1 MSVRTRRLIVRLV
14 IVLAALLS
22 TLSVWAQPEV
32 VTTEDAKSIL
42 MVAILRNTSW
52 PDENALSAFVL
63 GVYGDDVALLEA
75 LERSTAE
82 IRVRGKPVDVIAV
95 DSLAAGRAVNVL
107 LIAATEN
114 SRLPAIQRE
123 LAGSQTLLVSDGAE
137 TRDHSMVNFT
147 YPARSRV
154 AFEINARNFVVEDL
168 TPSREILMFGG
179 SKLDLAD
186 IYEETE
192 QKLAEARAVAAEQ
205 EQRLRDQ
212 QRQLAEQDDTID
224 RQITEMAAN
233 REELLLVAR
242 QLANVQRVLR
252 ESETR
257 LDRNATA
264 LQAKEA
270 ILAEKESRIES
281 YTQRIERN
289 LAKLEA
295 QERQLDEQGS
305 ELVSQLSTIESQRFI
320 LLAIAA
326 VLLLVLLLIA
336 LTFRAYRSKHRL
348 ALELEGSTEE
358 LGVAN
363 EKLLEMTEAK
373 SRFLSTMSHEIRT
386 PMNGV
391 IGMAELLE
399 DTELNSQQREYLSL
413 ILKSA
418 DSLLGLINDILDFSK
433 IEAGHLELERIPFQL
448 REVLGDTLQTL
459 ALRADEK
466 NLELTLPHSRREVPI
481 VCSATRCA
489 CAR

>member
-305 ELVSQLSTIESQRFI
+305 ELVSQLSTIESQRLI

-348 ALELEGSTEE
+348 ALALEGRTEE

-399 DTELNSQQREYLSL
+399 DTELELP
-413 ILKSA
+413 SA
-418 DSLLGLINDILDFSK
+418 
-433 IEAGHLELERIPFQL
+433 
-448 REVLGDTLQTL
+448 
-459 ALRADEK
+459 
-466 NLELTLPHSRREVPI
+466 
-481 VCSATRCA
+481 
-489 CAR
+489 